1 MDTLLAGIR
10 RGEFRSIRRSRR
22 EKAEE
27 GSGSGDPAGK
37 EKRRRHRRREPM
49 FLLGR
54 ERERPNGNELR

>member
-10 RGEFRSIRRSRR
+10 RGEFRSIRRRR
-22 EKAEE
+22 EKTADE
-27 GSGSGDPAGK
+27 PASPTDSTVK